1 MINWIK
7 GIFNKNSNVS
17 SKRFVGVVLVLW
29 ALLISSYYII
39 KIQFGGIESNT
50 TISIIEFAI
59 VSGVSLLAGG
69 TLAEN
74 LKNKNNKNETN

>member
-7 GIFNKNSNVS
+7 GIFDKNSNVS

-39 KIQFGGIESNT
+39 KVQFDGVESST
-50 TISIIEFAI
+50 TISIIEFSI
-59 VSGVSLLAGG
+59 VTGASLLAGG
-69 TLAEN
+69 TIAEN
-74 LKNKNNKNETN
+74 IKLNKD

>member
-7 GIFNKNSNVS
+7 GIFDKNSSVS
-17 SKRFVGVVLVLW
+17 SKRFIGVLLVLW

-39 KIQFGGIESNT
+39 KVQFGGSESNT

-59 VSGVSLLAGG
+59 VTGAGLLAGG
-69 TLAEN
+69 TIAEN
-74 LKNKNNKNETN
+74 IKLNKD